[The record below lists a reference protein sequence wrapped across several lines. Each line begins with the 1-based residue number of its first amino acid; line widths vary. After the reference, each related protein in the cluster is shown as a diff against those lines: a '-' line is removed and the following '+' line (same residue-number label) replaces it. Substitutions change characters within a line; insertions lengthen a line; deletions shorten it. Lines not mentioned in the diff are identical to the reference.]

1 MSQPNHR
8 SCCSASDRFLETLL
22 EFLEKLL
29 GSTCK
34 FILTSG
40 TRVLI
45 LVFLQQSWISCND
58 PGKVRQPLAIVVL
71 VVVRLLTFR
80 LAVALALS
88 WQF

>member
-1 MSQPNHR
+1 M
-8 SCCSASDRFLETLL
+8 LL
-22 EFLEKLL
+22 WTKFLEKLL

-45 LVFLQQSWISCND
+45 LVFLQQSWNSCNN
-58 PGKVRQPLAIVVL
+58 PGKARQPLAIVLL

-80 LAVALALS
+80 LALALALALS
-88 WQF
+88 